1 MLSTR
6 DIIMQLKQVRE
17 EKGLSF
23 GDIMSL
29 LEQNGD
35 YLSKTT
41 ISRIFAEG
49 SEDVSFRFE
58 ETLKPL
64 ATVLLDLNNIE
75 ETDSMDVQAMK
86 TLLKYKSDRI
96 DELEKQIEHQRSQFD
111 AELVALHEKMDAE
124 RESWSRSIEF
134 LKEQINFKDK
144 RMDLLLQAVQ
154 DKDSRYDEILKLVL
168 ACPWR
173 TNPVANCEN

>member
-23 GDIMSL
+23 GAIMSL

-58 ETLKPL
+58 ETLRPL

-96 DELEKQIEHQRSQFD
+96 DELEQQIEHQRSQFD

-124 RESWSRSIEF
+124 RETWSRSIEF

-173 TNPVANCEN
+173 MKPVANCEN